1 MGLNDTLTRSLVTDG
16 DLTTFTLGGRYGT
29 LETRVMSNCFPI
41 AVLVIQGTRA
51 YENVND
57 HPDALYYCRFCPR
70 GHCWTSSLSLLEGE
84 RPDHRAVFAEL
95 ETEYTA
101 RCHPLGTGRPEP
113 VYS

>member
-70 GHCWTSSLSLLEGE
+70 GHCWTSSLSLLRGREARSSGGLRGAGDGVH
-84 RPDHRAVFAEL
+84 RPMSSV
-95 ETEYTA
+95 
-101 RCHPLGTGRPEP
+101 GNRPA
-113 VYS
+113 